1 VNQVT
6 FPAIVR
12 LIDRYLPNNLKSQEQ
27 KISWLCQKI
36 DENQPLALAILSHI
50 TDNLAYALMNLVN
63 IFSSEKI
70 MLNSPLIKI
79 KEPLFTQISEKLHK
93 NLLQTNLKID
103 LVTSQYDWNSP
114 LIACSAIKQGIYD
127 GNLIKDRIN

>member
-1 VNQVT
+1 MT

-79 KEPLFTQISEKLHK
+79 KSRYLRKFQ
-93 NLLQTNLKID
+93 KI
-103 LVTSQYDWNSP
+103 
-114 LIACSAIKQGIYD
+114 A
-127 GNLIKDRIN
+127 